1 MSNLSQLTY
10 ELLFEFVEEMSPD
23 YEMCVDFL
31 ESQDIG
37 ITDEVDSVISELLES
52 WLGLSFFTHT
62 TLI

>member
-37 ITDEVDSVISELLES
+37 ITDEVDSVITELLHSADES
-52 WLGLSFFTHT
+52 
-62 TLI
+62 

>member
-1 MSNLSQLTY
+1 MRVFTKPFMSNLSQLTY

-52 WLGLSFFTHT
+52 
-62 TLI
+62 

>member
-1 MSNLSQLTY
+1 MSTLSQLTY

-37 ITDEVDSVISELLES
+37 INDEVDSIIMELLYPSDES
-52 WLGLSFFTHT
+52 
-62 TLI
+62 